1 MTLLYLSNPKDGMT
15 DEAKKYRREH
25 RIRVGGHEGQ
35 TNRELRG
42 THQINL
48 VGKGGIAFYDPIAA
62 GDFAMQKLRKREE
75 FEAQHGGV
83 KTLMLHGVPVPTDL
97 QMLPKA
103 QIGKALREAGLLK

>member
-1 MTLLYLSNPKDGMT
+1 MT

-48 VGKGGIAFYDPIAA
+48 VGKGGIAFCDPITA
-62 GDFAMQKLRKREE
+62 GDFAMQQLRKREE
-75 FEAQHGGV
+75 FAAQHGGV
-83 KTLMLHGVPVPTDL
+83 KTLMLHGVPVPAEF

-103 QIGKALREAGLLK
+103 QILQALREAGLLK